1 MSQNLNIMKKSIIYA
16 LLTSILCTGC
26 LTSQKP
32 VQVSKHAGVTHVPK
46 PSMKETNEEVWR
58 VYYED
63 QFDAFEG
70 NVAMPTSEFPESA
83 KLGYYNAK
91 KHWDKLVRNAEINR
105 QIGTRV
111 LIGAI
116 GVLVLYISLGTL

>member
-1 MSQNLNIMKKSIIYA
+1 MRREIQTLENI
-16 LLTSILCTGC
+16 
-26 LTSQKP
+26 
-32 VQVSKHAGVTHVPK
+32 SKLPK
-46 PSMKETNEEVWR
+46 PEHKLNEEVWR
-58 VYYED
+58 IYYED

-70 NVAMPTSEFPESA
+70 NVAMPTNEFPESA

>member
-1 MSQNLNIMKKSIIYA
+1 
-16 LLTSILCTGC
+16 
-26 LTSQKP
+26 
-32 VQVSKHAGVTHVPK
+32 
-46 PSMKETNEEVWR
+46 MKETNEEVWR

-70 NVAMPTSEFPESA
+70 NVAMPTNEFPQSA

-116 GVLVLYISLGTL
+116 GILVLYISLGTL

>member
-1 MSQNLNIMKKSIIYA
+1 MKKSIIYA
-16 LLTSILCTGC
+16 LFFAVICTGC
-26 LTSQKP
+26 LTTPKP
-32 VQVSKHAGVTHVPK
+32 VHVSKHSGVTNVPK
-46 PSMKETNEEVWR
+46 PSMKETNEEAWR

-70 NVAMPTSEFPESA
+70 NVAMPTNEFPESA
-83 KLGYYNAK
+83 KIGYYNAK
-91 KHWDKLVRNAEINR
+91 KNWDKLVRNAEINR

-116 GVLVLYISLGTL
+116 GVVVFYLSLGML